1 MHVTKQQKRKKGFLF
16 ILLCLYLAGL
26 VYFMFFGFGRSD
38 LAETQEYR
46 YWLIPDQIPLWVP
59 RSFSIETI
67 KLWIFAL
74 GNLLAFVPFGILVPM
89 VFKNQM
95 KSFIRFI
102 FLFVFFIFCMEIL
115 QMVTYLGSFD
125 ATDIMVNTMGA
136 AIGFCSY
143 KISERMKTSRTKCFS
158 MGVTIVVLSLVS
170 FFIAEIFNDKVTPY
184 IENIFGRL

>member
-1 MHVTKQQKRKKGFLF
+1 MTKQQKIKKGYLIILF
-16 ILLCLYLAGL
+16 CLYLAGL

-46 YWLIPDQIPLWVP
+46 YWLIPDRIPLWVP

-89 VFKNQM
+89 VFKKMN
-95 KSFIRFI
+95 SFIRFI
-102 FLFVFFIFCMEIL
+102 FLFVIFIFCMEIL

-143 KISERMKTSRTKCFS
+143 KISERMKTSRTKRVS
-158 MGVTIVVLSLVS
+158 MGVTIVGLSLVS
-170 FFIAEIFNDKVTPY
+170 FFIAKIFNDKVTPY
-184 IENIFGRL
+184 IENIFGLL